1 MKLIQPYHPD
11 WKKQFDVIQKIL
23 KECLKDSILTIEHV
37 GSTSVVGL
45 AAKAII
51 DIDIVY
57 ESAEHFDI
65 IKHRLDLLG
74 YYHNGN
80 QGIPQREAF
89 KRKKGIVS
97 TSVLDTIPHHLYACP
112 TDSPELKRHLSFRNF
127 LRNNDWARDEYTSIK
142 MDIAQQT
149 NQDKEI
155 YSSLKES
162 VATPFI
168 EKILALAAS
177 NIKDN

>member
-11 WKKQFDVIQKIL
+11 WKKQFDTIQKIL
-23 KECLKDSILTIEHV
+23 KASLKESILTIEHV

-57 ESAEHFDI
+57 ESAEHFEI
-65 IKHRLDLLG
+65 IKHRLDLLD

-89 KRKKGIVS
+89 KRKKANIPHPILDIV
-97 TSVLDTIPHHLYACP
+97 PHHLYACP
-112 TDSPELKRHLSFRNF
+112 QDSLELKRHLSFRNF

-142 MDIAQQT
+142 MKIAQQT
-149 NQDKEI
+149 NQDKEA
-155 YSSLKES
+155 YSLLKES

-168 EKILALAAS
+168 EKILALCAS